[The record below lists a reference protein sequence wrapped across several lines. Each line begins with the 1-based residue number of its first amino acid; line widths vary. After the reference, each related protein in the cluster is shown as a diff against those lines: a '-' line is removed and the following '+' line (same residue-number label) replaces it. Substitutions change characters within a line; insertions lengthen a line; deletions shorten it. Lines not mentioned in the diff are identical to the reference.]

1 MTTTHTE
8 LFLQEFVNPLYE
20 KYEDDP
26 RFTFTDEDG
35 EKMWDLQYAFIQ
47 ECQTDNLYEPILW
60 EEEDGRQLVIGFR
73 VNGQPQFI
81 LSDAQYSKKEN
92 GAPLMMMMTDA
103 TNFFMETG
111 EQVSFVGYVGFD
123 DVYAEEVN

>member
-1 MTTTHTE
+1 MTASDQ
-8 LFLQEFVNPLYE
+8 LFHREFLTPLYK
-20 KYEDDP
+20 KYEEDP
-26 RFTFTDEDG
+26 RFVVSNENG
-35 EKMWDLQYAFIQ
+35 EEMWDVQYALLKEHQQDDLF
-47 ECQTDNLYEPILW
+47 TPVLW

-103 TNFFMETG
+103 TKFFMETG